1 MYWRLLGAFSVPFMC
16 VIIPKTVRQYGDTS
30 PQVVLNCHLIMMTR
44 DKKGRFT
51 RNTIINKIRFLC
63 KWIVSKLED
72 KK

>member
-1 MYWRLLGAFSVPFMC
+1 
-16 VIIPKTVRQYGDTS
+16 
-30 PQVVLNCHLIMMTR
+30 MMTR

-72 KK
+72 K